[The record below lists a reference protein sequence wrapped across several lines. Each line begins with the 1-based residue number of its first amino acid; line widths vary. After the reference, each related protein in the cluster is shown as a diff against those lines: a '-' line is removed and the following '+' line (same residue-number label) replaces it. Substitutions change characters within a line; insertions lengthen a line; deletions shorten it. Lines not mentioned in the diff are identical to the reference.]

1 VQLSFPLLL
10 PANHTLRYRQQL
22 NTKLLLLL
30 LLVLVL
36 FVTTAM
42 TARFTSSAAASE
54 PWLLLN

>member
-30 LLVLVL
+30 LVVVL